1 MAGKKKPSTAAAE
14 KALKKVVAKT
24 APKKVVKKPA
34 AKKKATTRKGGS
46 MPKIDWIAALQD
58 YLTDGFCTYKDIA
71 EKYKV
76 SVTAV
81 EKHASA
87 NGWVDLR
94 SRLGEQAT
102 NLIIKRLATKKA
114 QANDRHLSNY
124 TTLTMKIML
133 AIDKLNAETDPG
145 DIVSLAKAL
154 KTAQDGER
162 VVLGLPTHVNAITG
176 KDGDNVW
183 SGFADMIKA
192 AKEVTDGQGE
202 SSSDTG
208 SS

>member
-14 KALKKVVAKT
+14 KALKKVQVKA
-24 APKKVVKKPA
+24 APKKP
-34 AKKKATTRKGGS
+34 AKKKTARKTT
-46 MPKIDWIAALQD
+46 PKIDWTAALQD
-58 YLTDGFCTYKDIA
+58 YLTDGFMTYKDVA

-87 NGWVDLR
+87 AGWVDLR

-102 NLIIKRLATKKA
+102 NLIIKKLATKKA

-124 TTLTMKIML
+124 TVLTQKVML
-133 AIDKLNAETDPG
+133 AIDKLSAESDPG
-145 DIVSLAKAL
+145 DIVSLSKAL
-154 KTAQDGER
+154 KVAQDGER

-183 SGFADMIKA
+183 SGFADMMKA
-192 AKEVTDGQGE
+192 AKEVVDGSGT
-202 SSSDTG
+202 SSPDTG
-208 SS
+208 AS

>member
-14 KALKKVVAKT
+14 KALKKVVSKA
-24 APKKVVKKPA
+24 APKKL
-34 AKKKATTRKGGS
+34 AKRKAPRKTT
-46 MPKIDWIAALQD
+46 PKIDWISALQD
-58 YLTDGFCTYKDIA
+58 YLSDGFMTYKDIA

-76 SVTAV
+76 STTAV

-87 NGWVDLR
+87 AGWGELR
-94 SRLGEQAT
+94 NKLGEQAT
-102 NLIIKRLATKKA
+102 NLIIKRLASRKA

-124 TTLTMKIML
+124 TTLTSKVML
-133 AIDKLNAETDPG
+133 AIEKLSDESDPG

-154 KTAQDGER
+154 KVAQDGER

-192 AKEVTDGQGE
+192 AKEVADGQGE

-208 SS
+208 AS

>member
-24 APKKVVKKPA
+24 APKKKPA
-34 AKKKATTRKGGS
+34 AKRKAPRKTT
-46 MPKIDWIAALQD
+46 PKIDWIAALQD
-58 YLTDGFCTYKDIA
+58 YLSDGFMTYKGIA
-71 EKYKV
+71 EKYGV
-76 SVTAV
+76 SETAV

-87 NGWVDLR
+87 AGWGELR
-94 SRLGEQAT
+94 NKLGEQAT
-102 NLIIKRLATKKA
+102 NLIIKRLASKKA

-124 TTLTMKIML
+124 TTLTQKVML
-133 AIDKLNAETDPG
+133 AIDKLSDESDPG

-154 KTAQDGER
+154 KVAQDGER

-192 AKEVTDGQGE
+192 AKEVADGQGT
-202 SSSDTG
+202 SSPDTG
-208 SS
+208 AS

>member
-14 KALKKVVAKT
+14 KALKKVQLKS
-24 APKKVVKKPA
+24 APKV
-34 AKKKATTRKGGS
+34 AKKKPTAKKKTVRKTT
-46 MPKIDWIAALQD
+46 PHIDWVSALQD

-71 EKYKV
+71 AKYKV

-87 NGWVDLR
+87 AGWVQLR
-94 SRLGEQAT
+94 SQLGERAT
-102 NLIIKRLATKKA
+102 NMIIKKLATKKA
-114 QANDRHLSNY
+114 KANDRHLSNY
-124 TTLTMKIML
+124 EVLTAKVML
-133 AIDKLNAETDPG
+133 AVDKLSDDSDPG

-154 KTAQDGER
+154 KVAQDGER
-162 VVLGLPTHVNAITG
+162 VVLGLPTSVNTITG

-183 SGFADMIKA
+183 SGFAEMMKA
-192 AKEVTDGQGE
+192 AKEVLDGEGT
-202 SSSDTG
+202 SSPDQR

>member
-14 KALKKVVAKT
+14 KALKKVVSKT
-24 APKKVVKKPA
+24 APKKPA
-34 AKKKATTRKGGS
+34 SKRKAPRKTT
-46 MPKIDWIAALQD
+46 PKIDWISALQD
-58 YLTDGFCTYKDIA
+58 YLSDGFMTYKDVA

-76 SVTAV
+76 STTAV
-81 EKHASA
+81 EKHAA
-87 NGWVDLR
+87 AAGWVELR
-94 SRLGEQAT
+94 NKLGEQAT
-102 NLIIKRLATKKA
+102 NMIIKRLASKKA

-124 TTLTMKIML
+124 TTLTSKVML
-133 AIDKLNAETDPG
+133 AIDKLSDESDPG

-154 KTAQDGER
+154 KVAQDGER

-192 AKEVTDGQGE
+192 AKEVADGQGE

-208 SS
+208 PS

>member
-14 KALKKVVAKT
+14 KALKKVVTKA
-24 APKKVVKKPA
+24 APKKPA
-34 AKKKATTRKGGS
+34 KRKAPRKTT
-46 MPKIDWIAALQD
+46 PKIDWISALQD
-58 YLTDGFCTYKDIA
+58 YLSDGFMTYKDIA

-76 SVTAV
+76 STTAV
-81 EKHASA
+81 EKHAA
-87 NGWVDLR
+87 AAGWGELR
-94 SRLGEQAT
+94 NKLGEQAT
-102 NLIIKRLATKKA
+102 NLIIKRLASKKA

-124 TTLTMKIML
+124 TTLTSKVML
-133 AIDKLNAETDPG
+133 AIEKLSDESDPG

-154 KTAQDGER
+154 KVAQDGER

-192 AKEVTDGQGE
+192 AKEVADGQGE

-208 SS
+208 AS

>member
-1 MAGKKKPSTAAAE
+1 MAAKKPDTSKAE
-14 KALKKVVAKT
+14 KALKKVQAKA
-24 APKKVVKKPA
+24 APKNKAPA
-34 AKKKATTRKGGS
+34 KRKAPRKTT
-46 MPKIDWIAALQD
+46 PKIDWTAALQD

-87 NGWVDLR
+87 AGWVDLR

-102 NLIIKRLATKKA
+102 NLIIKKLATKKA

-124 TTLTMKIML
+124 TVLTQKVML
-133 AIDKLNAETDPG
+133 AIDKLSAESDTG
-145 DIVSLAKAL
+145 DIVALAKAL
-154 KTAQDGER
+154 KVAQDGER

-183 SGFADMIKA
+183 NGFADMVKA
-192 AKEVTDGQGE
+192 AHDVVTSKEGGDGSGT
-202 SSSDTG
+202 SSPDTG
-208 SS
+208 TS

>member
-1 MAGKKKPSTAAAE
+1 MAAKKPDISKAE
-14 KALKKVVAKT
+14 KALKKVQVKA
-24 APKKVVKKPA
+24 APKKKAPA
-34 AKKKATTRKGGS
+34 KRKAPRKTT
-46 MPKIDWIAALQD
+46 PKIDWIAALQD
-58 YLTDGFCTYKDIA
+58 YLSDGFCTYKDIA
-71 EKYKV
+71 EKYGV
-76 SVTAV
+76 SQTAV

-87 NGWVDLR
+87 AGWGELR
-94 SRLGEQAT
+94 NKLGEQAT

-124 TTLTMKIML
+124 SVLTQKIML
-133 AIDKLNAETDPG
+133 AIDKLSAESDPG

-183 SGFADMIKA
+183 NGFADMVKA
-192 AKEVTDGQGE
+192 AHDVVQNGGVDGSGT
-202 SSSDTG
+202 SSSDPG
-208 SS
+208 AS

>member
-14 KALKKVVAKT
+14 KALKKVQAKS
-24 APKKVVKKPA
+24 APKAVKKKPA
-34 AKKKATTRKGGS
+34 AKKTVRKTT
-46 MPKIDWIAALQD
+46 PHIDWVSALQD

-87 NGWVDLR
+87 AGWVQLR
-94 SRLGEQAT
+94 SQLGERAT
-102 NLIIKRLATKKA
+102 NMIIKRLATKKA
-114 QANDRHLSNY
+114 KANDRHLSNY
-124 TTLTMKIML
+124 ESLTAKVML
-133 AIDKLNAETDPG
+133 AVDKLADDSDPG

-154 KTAQDGER
+154 KVAQDGER
-162 VVLGLPTHVNAITG
+162 VVLGLPTSVNTITG

-183 SGFADMIKA
+183 SGFAEMMKA
-192 AKEVTDGQGE
+192 AKEVLDGEGT
-202 SSSDTG
+202 SSPDQRPS
-208 SS
+208 